1 MGDAPNT
8 RPSLLLRVRDP
19 ADGEA
24 WNQFVELYGP
34 LIYRFARKRHLQD
47 ADAADLTQTVLQA
60 VAGAVR
66 SLEYDPRRG
75 LFRGW
80 LFRVVRNQ
88 LSKFLGRLRRFPTGT
103 GDEAGQR
110 LLEDLPAREED
121 EAALWDREYERQL
134 FLWAAE
140 RVRGCFTERSWQA
153 FWRTAVE
160 ANDARETAAAL
171 GMSVGAVYT
180 AKSRILDR
188 VRKEIQQIH
197 GDAEPG
203 RRDQP

>member
-1 MGDAPNT
+1 
-8 RPSLLLRVRDP
+8 
-19 ADGEA
+19 
-24 WNQFVELYGP
+24 
-34 LIYRFARKRHLQD
+34 FARKRHLQD

-66 SLEYDPRRG
+66 SLDYDPRRG

-88 LSKFLGRLRRFPTGT
+88 LHKFLGHRRRAPAGT
-103 GDEAGQR
+103 GDAAGQR
-110 LLEDLPAREED
+110 LLADLPGREED

-197 GDAEPG
+197 GDA
-203 RRDQP
+203 